1 MGVFHDAGRMSGS
14 VKSCAWRAAVCVIV
28 LLTIGVLGTVPAVA
42 QGNPLDPPKQP
53 VVKTPSYFEGDGLIL
68 SLEKHDAATGR
79 AEGRIML
86 GENVFPY
93 AAMRA
98 ADGSLRGEFTA
109 SGNAFPFTATMGESS
124 LTFRTGDTAYTLA
137 PVERPSRALPGD
149 PAPANPL
156 GNKPGP
162 SNTNT
167 TTGANG
173 AAPQETLQQAVDAW
187 GRNDMTTVL
196 KTLRP
201 LADRG
206 HLGASYLVGILL
218 ADGAEGVQ
226 QDPKA
231 ALRYVEHAA
240 NHKHPGAL
248 FMLGEM
254 YFWGHGTEQNE
265 QKGLDAITAAAKLG
279 EPAAMANLGTFLY
292 DGTTVT
298 ENVTDGLAWL
308 LIAEKRGDPFARE
321 TVAKMKQDRNI
332 TQANWDSANKRVPE
346 IEAVIASGPMPD
358 YLLDFNR
365 SEPLERRADDGGGEQ
380 PAPAT
385 TLAGKWTGTA
395 TERFQDGTT
404 GRYPAQLDLRAT
416 SGNAYAGQLS
426 FETTATMEGGQN
438 VTIRGSAQL
447 TGTLANNQLSMRTD
461 NLSVLVVETNQTH
474 SLGAGTMTLDL
485 RDNRLTGRIGNDQ
498 IGWTELDLTSAAV
511 ANNTSNT
518 NNNNNNNNNAPAL
531 AGTWSG
537 TGRDQAEDGTPLTF
551 PISINLSQGGDGT
564 ITGDLRSVVNYP
576 VGQGQTVAV
585 ELRGRFTGRAGAN
598 GMLELHAREV
608 IASANG
614 QSESIGAQSLRL
626 QSAGPNRMTGQVGND
641 MEGWTPIELERQGGA
656 PSQQNDPRGG
666 GGAGGFGGGGGG
678 GGGNTPAV
686 RGNTGNMPGTIV
698 FRKVELR
705 DSGMDN
711 MVSHSLLVPKDWQVQ
726 GGQQWS
732 PQTYRDF
739 VHLNLRISAGDGR
752 ELAVYPGGFYE
763 DSNIYEVG
771 AQMGA
776 QNARPRPGQV
786 LGNGLTHM
794 PVPQSVSQ
802 YVTNILMPMHRP
814 QAQNMQVVS
823 TTPLDS
829 LRQQLDEVLAPVRQ
843 NMAQGD
849 QQLRQMG
856 GQIQSSLTTIAERV
870 RVRYQENGRAFEED
884 VWVLG
889 TVNHSVQQTQ
899 GMPPVH
905 MWYWRMMDPR
915 GVRAPAGQL
924 DDARPLLEAISLSI
938 QPNPRYQA
946 IIMHL
951 QHKINM
957 KELEALAK
965 RGEIAR
971 QGREEAWQI
980 YQSGVKEQQASTDR
994 MHDSFN
1000 EYIQDI
1006 DRFQDLDGSTVRLPS
1021 LYSYVYSNNN
1031 GEYILTNEP
1040 TFNPNDQPN
1049 RTTQW
1054 ERINPQ
1060 R

>member
-1 MGVFHDAGRMSGS
+1 MGAFNGSGRMYGGVISCAGR
-14 VKSCAWRAAVCVIV
+14 AIAA
-28 LLTIGVLGTVPAVA
+28 LLLIIIAMGMLAPVSAMA
-42 QGNPLDPPKQP
+42 QGNPLDPPKKPALELPQF
-53 VVKTPSYFEGDGLIL
+53 FEGDGLIL
-68 SLEKHDAATGR
+68 SLEKLDAATGR

-86 GENVFPY
+86 GDNVFPY
-93 AAMRA
+93 VAMRA
-98 ADGSLRGEFTA
+98 EDGSLRGEFTA
-109 SGNAFPFTATMGESS
+109 NENAYAFTAAIGANRG
-124 LTFRTGDTAYTLA
+124 LTFRTGDAAYTLA

-149 PAPANPL
+149 PVRTNPL

-162 SNTNT
+162 SNP
-167 TTGANG
+167 GANG
-173 AAPQETLQQAVDAW
+173 AAPQETLQEAVDAW
-187 GRNDMTTVL
+187 GRNDMPAVI

-206 HLGASYLVGILL
+206 HIGASYLVGILL

-226 QDPKA
+226 QDPKSA
-231 ALRYVEHAA
+231 VGYIEHAA
-240 NHKHPGAL
+240 NHEHPGAL

-254 YFWGHGTEQNE
+254 YFWGHGVEQSE

-292 DGTTVT
+292 DGTRVT
-298 ENVTDGLAWL
+298 ENETDGLAWL

-332 TQANWDSANKRVPE
+332 TQADWDRANKRVPE
-346 IEAVIASGPMPD
+346 IEAVIAAGPVPD

-365 SEPLERRADDGGGEQ
+365 SEPLDRRADAGGGAEPP
-380 PAPAT
+380 PAST
-385 TLAGKWTGTA
+385 NLTGRWTGTA
-395 TERFQDGTT
+395 TEKFADGTT

-416 SGNAYAGQLS
+416 SGNAYAGQFS

-461 NLSVLVVETNQTH
+461 DLTLRIVETNQSH
-474 SLGAGTMTLDL
+474 PLGAQSMTLDL

-498 IGWTELDLTSAAV
+498 IGWTELDLTNEALATTP
-511 ANNTSNT
+511 NNTNTNTSNNTNT
-518 NNNNNNNNNAPAL
+518 NNNATAL

-537 TGRDQAEDGTPLTF
+537 TGRDEAEDGTPLTF
-551 PISINLSQGGDGT
+551 PITINLAQGGDGT
-564 ITGDLRSVVNYP
+564 LTADLRSVVNYP

-598 GMLELHAREV
+598 GVIELHTREV

-626 QSAGPNRMTGQVGND
+626 QPSGANRMTGQVGND

-656 PSQQNDPRGG
+656 PAQRDPRGGGLDGG
-666 GGAGGFGGGGGG
+666 GGAGG
-678 GGGNTPAV
+678 GGNPAV
-686 RGNTGNMPGTIV
+686 RGNTANMPGTVV

-705 DSGMDN
+705 DPGMDN
-711 MVSHSLLVPKDWQVQ
+711 LVSHTLLAPKDWQVQ
-726 GGQQWS
+726 GGQQWN

-739 VHLNLRISAGDGR
+739 VHLNLRISAPDGR

-786 LGNGLTHM
+786 LGNGITHM

-814 QAQNMQVVS
+814 QAQNMQVVA

-829 LRQQLDEVLAPVRQ
+829 LRKQLDEVLAPVRQ

-849 QQLRQMG
+849 EQLRQMG
-856 GQIQSSLTTIAERV
+856 GQVQSSLTTIAERV
-870 RVRYQENGRAFEED
+870 RVRYQENGRTFEED

-938 QPNPRYQA
+938 MPEPRYQA

-980 YQSGVKEQQASTDR
+980 YQSGVKEQQASTER

-1021 LYSYVYSNNN
+1021 LYSYVYSNSN

-1049 RTTQW
+1049 RTEQW
-1054 ERINPQ
+1054 ERINPK